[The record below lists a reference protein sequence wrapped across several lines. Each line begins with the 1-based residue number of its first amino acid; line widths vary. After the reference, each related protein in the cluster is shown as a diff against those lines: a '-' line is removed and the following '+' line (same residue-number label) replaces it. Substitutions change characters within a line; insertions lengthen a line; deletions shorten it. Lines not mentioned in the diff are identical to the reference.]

1 MQKLSIS
8 KLSQMVK
15 TRREDLNI
23 TQEQLSKLTGI
34 NRLMIGRIER
44 EEYIPSFP
52 QMESLSKELEF
63 AITDLIED
71 TVQEDV
77 FLAARGQAR
86 EEEKEAIEILF
97 SMILCIKQ
105 QIVLGSKL
113 RNEQRI

>member
-1 MQKLSIS
+1 MQKLSTS
-8 KLSQMVK
+8 KLAQTIK
-15 TRREDLNI
+15 TRREDLDI

-52 QMESLSKELEF
+52 QLESLSKELKF

-71 TVQEDV
+71 TEQEDV

-86 EEEKEAIEILF
+86 DEEKEAIEVLF

-105 QIVLGSKL
+105 QIMLGSKL
-113 RNEQRI
+113 RDGQRI